1 MRASHSLYLS
11 YTANASTSMNGIQ
24 KQGIQKTET
33 DIDNDSRGQLLF
45 HVKQDQPV
53 SYEVK

>member
-1 MRASHSLYLS
+1 
-11 YTANASTSMNGIQ
+11 MNGIQ